1 MDLRKRALKGGKTV
15 SRKQAAN
22 EYAEGAGA
30 VPVSGASSQASSR
43 NSSRAASS
51 RAASRAP
58 SEDEDEGNLSDETGF
73 SIGSMEDLTEAD
85 IDIDNWTNELSNV
98 IANIVDRK
106 RSSTEGRE
114 LTFAAFARLCKF
126 HPTHDKTDGQV
137 DELLNA
143 FCKSIKTESSEKEA
157 INALR
162 ALELLSLNA
171 YDNTIF
177 EKVEG
182 VLSRTIRDS
191 TSSTIKA
198 SAIHCLGACSLFGG
212 AGEDGMLDQMNFLI
226 DIIAS
231 DGQSIDANDS
241 AECVTAALV
250 EWGHLAT
257 YVPDISSES
266 EEAVQ
271 IFSDQLDSTDAAV
284 QIAAGENIALLYEKT
299 YTPRSYYEDDED
311 DEEDEENENDSEPK
325 DPDEEELLNYSGPKL
340 IKRYDAYHD
349 TSELIHQLQSLA
361 KAHSK
366 RISKRDKKSL
376 HSNFVS
382 ILTTVEDP
390 RRGPKYSTVVD
401 EDTGRHQGCRFRVK
415 VGRDSSM
422 PIDKW
427 WKLIRLNSFR
437 RLLQGGFSVHY
448 AQRNRAM
455 VENLPSVERWT
466 DDGDSS
472 SARWAGSKAK
482 GKKGGRRSDFRKF
495 AVHDDED

>member
-1 MDLRKRALKGGKTV
+1 MD
-15 SRKQAAN
+15 
-22 EYAEGAGA
+22 
-30 VPVSGASSQASSR
+30 
-43 NSSRAASS
+43 
-51 RAASRAP
+51 
-58 SEDEDEGNLSDETGF
+58 
-73 SIGSMEDLTEAD
+73 DLTDADMD
-85 IDIDNWTNELSNV
+85 IDSWTNEFSNV
-98 IANIVDRK
+98 VANIVDRK

-114 LTFAAFARLCKF
+114 QTFAAFSRLCKF

-137 DELLNA
+137 DELITA
-143 FCKSIKTESSEKEA
+143 FCKSIKTENSEKETV
-157 INALR
+157 NALR

-177 EKVEG
+177 EKVES
-182 VLSRTIRDS
+182 VLSRSIRDS
-191 TSSTIKA
+191 TSSTVKA
-198 SAIHCLGACSLFGG
+198 NAIHCLSACSLFGG
-212 AGEDGMLDQMNFLI
+212 AGEDGMLDQMNFFI

-231 DGQSIDANDS
+231 DGQSIDANDD

-257 YVPDISSES
+257 YIPDISSES

-271 IFSDQLDSTDAAV
+271 IFSDQLDSTNAGV

-299 YTPRSYYEDDED
+299 YTPLSYYENDGED
-311 DEEDEENENDSEPK
+311 DEYETADSDNSDNDK

-340 IKRYDAYHD
+340 IKRYDAYHNTPD
-349 TSELIHQLQSLA
+349 LIQQLQSLA

-401 EDTGRHQGCRFRVK
+401 EDIGRHQGCRFSVK
-415 VGRDSSM
+415 VGRDSAM

-427 WKLIRLNSFR
+427 WKWIRLNSFR

-448 AQRNRAM
+448 AQGNRVM
-455 VENLPSVERWT
+455 VENLPVVERWAAE
-466 DDGDSS
+466 DGDSPS
-472 SARWAGSKAK
+472 GRWTGSKTK
-482 GKKGGRRSDFRKF
+482 GKKGGRRSDIRKF
-495 AVHDDED
+495 AIHDDD

>member
-1 MDLRKRALKGGKTV
+1 MD
-15 SRKQAAN
+15 
-22 EYAEGAGA
+22 
-30 VPVSGASSQASSR
+30 
-43 NSSRAASS
+43 
-51 RAASRAP
+51 
-58 SEDEDEGNLSDETGF
+58 
-73 SIGSMEDLTEAD
+73 DLTEAD

-114 LTFAAFARLCKF
+114 QTFAAFARLSKF

-137 DELLNA
+137 DELITA
-143 FCKSIKTESSEKEA
+143 FCKSIKTESSEKEV

-177 EKVEG
+177 EKVES

-198 SAIHCLGACSLFGG
+198 SAIHCLSACSIFGG
-212 AGEDGMLDQMNFLI
+212 AGEDGMLDQMNFFI
-226 DIIAS
+226 DIVAS
-231 DGQSIDANDS
+231 DGQSIDASDD
-241 AECVTAALV
+241 ADCVTAALI

-257 YVPDISSES
+257 YVLDVSSES

-271 IFSDQLDSTDAAV
+271 IFSDQLDSTAAGV

-311 DEEDEENENDSEPK
+311 DDEDEENGNDGSETK
-325 DPDEEELLNYSGPKL
+325 DLDEEELLNYSGPKL

-349 TSELIHQLQSLA
+349 TSELVHQLQSLA

-401 EDTGRHQGCRFRVK
+401 EDTGRHQGCRFSVK

-422 PIDKW
+422 PIDRW
-427 WKLIRLNSFR
+427 WKWIRLNSFR

-448 AQRNRAM
+448 AQGNRAM
-455 VENLPSVERWT
+455 VEKLPAVERWT
-466 DDGDSS
+466 DDGDSP
-472 SARWAGSKAK
+472 SARWTGSKAK

-495 AVHDDED
+495 AIHENDDDDY